1 MSPKKPIIILMI
13 RKKTINRIL
22 RRRRGKRIKIKKVR
36 IIRRTEIIRVKITG
50 INVTPN
56 SSISN
61 NCCLRQLA
69 ANIIISVRVGGHR
82 QRTAH

>member
-1 MSPKKPIIILMI
+1 LSPKKPIIILMI

-61 NCCLRQLA
+61 NAWRLG
-69 ANIIISVRVGGHR
+69 ISSKYYY
-82 QRTAH
+82 